1 MDARARITPPDIVLI
16 LASLAIL
23 GGLIPVFVDV
33 MAQQSAEL
41 SEGELLL
48 LQFIVPGS
56 ILVLLA
62 VIYRKAV
69 VGA

>member
-1 MDARARITPPDIVLI
+1 
-16 LASLAIL
+16 
-23 GGLIPVFVDV
+23 